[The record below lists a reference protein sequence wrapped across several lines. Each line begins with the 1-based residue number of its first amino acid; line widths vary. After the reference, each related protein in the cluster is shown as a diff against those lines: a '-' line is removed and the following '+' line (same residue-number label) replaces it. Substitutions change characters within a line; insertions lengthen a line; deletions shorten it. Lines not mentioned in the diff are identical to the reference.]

1 MCRKSTAV
9 RDVLGRPNADGQYLF
24 NLCLQFGLDNTALA
38 LLEHGVEGCRLEWKD
53 LDRFARKSWSW
64 GHYGYVRCA
73 CPSGSWQ
80 TCDGCSWGFGRE
92 NDVWM
97 PDWDESLEDAKATAL
112 DVAEMPF
119 TEALLTAIRSDNC
132 LPGLEVAD
140 EVWARLLDIAVLL
153 GDKDLASQCAPR
165 CPWTLQCTVAATLC
179 RVCTKGFPETPI
191 PLH

>member
-1 MCRKSTAV
+1 MTPSLRLIWSP
-9 RDVLGRPNADGQYLF
+9 R
-24 NLCLQFGLDNTALA
+24 CLQFGLDNTALA

-97 PDWDESLEDAKATAL
+97 PDWDEPLEDAKATAL
-112 DVAEMPF
+112 DIAEMPF
-119 TEALLTAIRSDNC
+119 TEALFTAIRSDNC

-165 CPWTLQCTVAATLC
+165 CPWKPLRRWRARDPWGPNEPYNCGQIPYTMI
-179 RVCTKGFPETPI
+179 FPKT
-191 PLH
+191 